1 MSHVPLDVEATHES
15 GFIRTIFLPFW
26 FFCKNSVFKVIPL
39 LSIKILKVGWM
50 VNCYETIQS
59 GQVPLRR
66 RCKTQERSVYLMHIL
81 YVTLPSVIL

>member
-39 LSIKILKVGWM
+39 LSIKIFFLILPAKTLSFRI
-50 VNCYETIQS
+50 EL
-59 GQVPLRR
+59 GQV
-66 RCKTQERSVYLMHIL
+66 SM
-81 YVTLPSVIL
+81 